1 MPAEMRSVS
10 VHDLKAALDEAAADD
25 DDVAAVEVIDV
36 REPWEY
42 AEGHVPGARLVPL
55 AGVPQ
60 HLDDLPRDRPV
71 YLVCH
76 VGGRSAQA
84 ATYLAQRGVDAVNVE
99 GGTADWV
106 SAGYPLLR

>member
-1 MPAEMRSVS
+1 MTMPAECRRVS
-10 VHDLKAALDEAAADD
+10 VHDLKAVLDETGGDGMD
-25 DDVAAVEVIDV
+25 PVEVIDV

-55 AGVPQ
+55 ASVPQ
-60 HLDDLPRDRPV
+60 HLIDFQRDRPV

-84 ATYLAQRGVDAVNVE
+84 ALYLAQRGVDAVNVD
-99 GGTADWV
+99 GGTADWE
-106 SAGYPLLR
+106 SAGYPLHR